1 LKKAYRIKKNIE
13 IETIIR
19 QKNNVG
25 NNYFVIYQSPSLSN
39 LHFRFAVSVPKKY
52 GNAVKR
58 NLMKRRVR
66 EIVRQTEFISQCD
79 FLVIVKTKAKELDFS
94 YIKDNLI
101 KLFARAKIIKG

>member
-1 LKKAYRIKKNIE
+1 MEKTYRIKKNIE

-25 NNYFVIYQSPSLSN
+25 NSYFVIYQAPSGTN
-39 LHFRFAVSVPKKY
+39 QHFRFAISVPKKF

-58 NLMKRRVR
+58 NLMKRRIR
-66 EIVRQTEFISQCD
+66 EIVGHTEFISQCD

-94 YIKDNLI
+94 YIKENLI